1 MTNKMTNR
9 EKAIVIIN
17 VLNKRTLGKES
28 DVIKTEILCAAK
40 EAFNLGIS
48 YFEFASIAADAWFE
62 GNKRMELLS
71 KKVREVVE
79 KMEANRREK
88 EMTIKTTTGKMSSND
103 LMRRNMNAMNEFNRQ
118 NEINRIHNMMNG
130 F

>member
-28 DVIKTEILCAAK
+28 DVIKTEILGAAK
-40 EAFNLGIS
+40 EAFELGIS

-62 GNKRMELLS
+62 GNKRAEVLA

-88 EMTIKTTTGKMSSND
+88 EMAVKAKTTKISGNEMI
-103 LMRRNMNAMNEFNRQ
+103 RRNMNSMNEFNRQ

>member
-1 MTNKMTNR
+1 MTNKLTNR

-17 VLNKRTLGKES
+17 TLNKRTMGKES

-40 EAFNLGIS
+40 EAFDLRIS

-62 GNKRMELLS
+62 GNKRAEVLA

-88 EMTIKTTTGKMSSND
+88 EMTVKATTTKMSGNE
-103 LMRRNMNAMNEFNRQ
+103 MIRRNMNAMNEFNRQ

>member
-88 EMTIKTTTGKMSSND
+88 EMTIKTTSGKMSSND
-103 LMRRNMNAMNEFNRQ
+103 LVRRNMNALNEFNRQ

>member
-1 MTNKMTNR
+1 MTNR

-17 VLNKRTLGKES
+17 TLNKRTLGKES
-28 DVIKTEILCAAK
+28 DVIKSEILCAAK
-40 EAFNLGIS
+40 EAFDLGIS

-62 GNKRMELLS
+62 GNKRAEVLA

-88 EMTIKTTTGKMSSND
+88 EMAVKTTTKMSGNE
-103 LMRRNMNAMNEFNRQ
+103 MIRRNMNAMNEFNRQ

>member
-48 YFEFASIAADAWFE
+48 HFEFASIAADAWFE

-88 EMTIKTTTGKMSSND
+88 EMTIKTTSGKMSSND
-103 LMRRNMNAMNEFNRQ
+103 LVRRNMNALNEFNRQ

>member
-1 MTNKMTNR
+1 MTNR

-17 VLNKRTLGKES
+17 TLNKRTMGKET

-40 EAFNLGIS
+40 EAYDRGIS

-62 GNKRMELLS
+62 GNKRAEVLA

-88 EMTIKTTTGKMSSND
+88 EMVVKTTTKMSGNV
-103 LMRRNMNAMNEFNRQ
+103 LMKRNMNAMNEFNRQ

>member
-1 MTNKMTNR
+1 MTNR
-9 EKAIVIIN
+9 EKGIILIN
-17 VLNKRTLGKES
+17 KLNERTLGKES
-28 DVIKTEILCAAK
+28 SEIKSEIINAAK
-40 EAFNLGIS
+40 AAFDLGIS
-48 YFEFASIAADAWFE
+48 YFEFASIATDAWFE
-62 GNKRMELLS
+62 GNKRAEVLA

-88 EMTIKTTTGKMSSND
+88 EMAVKATTTKISGKEA
-103 LMRRNMNAMNEFNRQ
+103 LRRHMNAMEEFNRQ

>member
-1 MTNKMTNR
+1 MTNR
-9 EKAIVIIN
+9 EKGIIIIN
-17 VLNKRTLGKES
+17 KLNERTLGKES
-28 DVIKTEILCAAK
+28 SEIKSEIINAAK
-40 EAFNLGIS
+40 AAFDLGIS

-62 GNKRMELLS
+62 GNKRAEVLA

-79 KMEANRREK
+79 KMEANRRK
-88 EMTIKTTTGKMSSND
+88 EMAVKATTTKMSGNE

>member
-62 GNKRMELLS
+62 GNKRMELL
-71 KKVREVVE
+71 
-79 KMEANRREK
+79 
-88 EMTIKTTTGKMSSND
+88 
-103 LMRRNMNAMNEFNRQ
+103 
-118 NEINRIHNMMNG
+118 
-130 F
+130 

>member
-1 MTNKMTNR
+1 MTNKLTNR

-17 VLNKRTLGKES
+17 TLNKRTLGKES
-28 DVIKTEILCAAK
+28 DVIKSEILCAAK
-40 EAFNLGIS
+40 EAFDLGIS

-62 GNKRMELLS
+62 GNKRAEVLA

-88 EMTIKTTTGKMSSND
+88 EMVVKTTTKMSGNE
-103 LMRRNMNAMNEFNRQ
+103 MIRRNMDAMNEFNRQ